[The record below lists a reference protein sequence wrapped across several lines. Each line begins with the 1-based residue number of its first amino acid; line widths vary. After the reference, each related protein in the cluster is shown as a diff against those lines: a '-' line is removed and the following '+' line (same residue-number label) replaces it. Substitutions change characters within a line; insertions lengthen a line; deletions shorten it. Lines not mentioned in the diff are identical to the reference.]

1 MSLRFI
7 PNEAKLSPLKMFLKY
22 AKDKEK
28 QEMRLKKKKLMSLE
42 NFLYIRG
49 TISDIFGF
57 NDLFLQSILKEFN
70 IKEKEP
76 KIILDEILYN
86 FNTKYIINGSF
97 QLELFNNDY
106 NNRFNFLS
114 NKYNEK
120 EEIIIVQKVLEN
132 NELESRLSFKN
143 NNELTD
149 LSEYKAM
156 LATRKIEMEFLTM
169 YLAKAE
175 NKDLNSFIL
184 KNENSKLINDIANRD
199 SFIKLRE
206 NYQKTK
212 LLKLKNKNKI
222 KAP

>member
-132 NELESRLSFKN
+132 NELENRLSFKN
-143 NNELTD
+143 NNELKD
-149 LSEYKAM
+149 LSEYKSM
-156 LATRKIEMEFLTM
+156 LATRKVEMEFLTM
-169 YLAKAE
+169 YLAKVE
-175 NKDLNSFIL
+175 NKELNNFIL

-199 SFIKLRE
+199 SFIELRE
-206 NYQKTK
+206 SYQKTK

>member
-28 QEMRLKKKKLMSLE
+28 QEMRLKKKKLLSLE

-57 NDLFLQSILKEFN
+57 NEIFLQSLLKEFN

-76 KIILDEILYN
+76 KIILNEILSN
-86 FNTKYIINGSF
+86 FNTKYIINGNF

-106 NNRFNFLS
+106 NNRFKFLS
-114 NKYNEK
+114 NKYKEK
-120 EEIIIVQKVLEN
+120 EEIIIVQKVLNN
-132 NELESRLSFKN
+132 NELESRISFKN
-143 NNELTD
+143 NNELD
-149 LSEYKAM
+149 NLSTYKSM
-156 LATRKIEMEFLTM
+156 LESRKVEMEFLTM
-169 YLAKAE
+169 YLTKTSNTE
-175 NKDLNSFIL
+175 LNNFIV
-184 KNENSKLINDIANRD
+184 KNESSKLINDITNRE
-199 SFIKLRE
+199 SFIKLRNE
-206 NYQKTK
+206 YQKTIS
-212 LLKLKNKNKI
+212 LKLKNKNKI